1 MQNLIGKD
9 NPYDSE
15 VMVHNRWNNRMEM
28 DKKFEMKSGAG
39 KMQTPIDKVWSQKE
53 LVSRPV
59 CGKSQPE
66 PNQLGSNLTLP
77 ITTESEE
84 DINEGICATSH
95 NKCYEDQ
102 INLLNFIFI
111 DVMEYIWTHSKMI
124 TDQLLVMTWPLHID
138 ANVSYRI

>member
-39 KMQTPIDKVWSQKE
+39 KMQTRIDKVGSKKE

-66 PNQLGSNLTLP
+66 PNQLGSNLTLMERYQCQNTGD
-77 ITTESEE
+77 IKNSHSEG
-84 DINEGICATSH
+84 DYLSSEGDYLS
-95 NKCYEDQ
+95 
-102 INLLNFIFI
+102 L
-111 DVMEYIWTHSKMI
+111 
-124 TDQLLVMTWPLHID
+124 
-138 ANVSYRI
+138 